1 VRRIH
6 LTRRRR
12 RRLAWLAAI
21 VGVAAG
27 VASLVVIIGNT
38 GKDLGGPITSKP
50 PKVYRVPKTVAL
62 PRSDERQV
70 VQISRAFIDSA
81 VARVHLS
88 DSYDLVGPSIREG
101 MSRKGWLTGNIPVIP
116 FPVDQILSMKL
127 DYSFRDDVAF
137 DVVLIG
143 KRGTTPAGKTF
154 IIELKRLGPGGRKR
168 WLVESWVPE
177 GISASSGTSSPS
189 RKSSPPPPPVKARL
203 SAVWL
208 LVPVGIF
215 SLVIVVPLALA
226 LRGWHEGARA
236 RKRHAL
242 AVRDDYYSSS
252 TRPS

>member
-38 GKDLGGPITSKP
+38 GKNLGGPITSKP
-50 PKVYRVPKTVAL
+50 PQVYHQPATVAL
-62 PRSDERQV
+62 GPSDKREV
-70 VQISRAFIDSA
+70 VQITRHFVDTA
-81 VARVHLS
+81 VARVHLG
-88 DSYDLVGPSIREG
+88 DSYLLVGPSLREG
-101 MSRKGWLTGNIPVIP
+101 MSRKSWLTGTIPVIP
-116 FPVDQILSMKL
+116 FPVARILAMRQL
-127 DYSFRDDVAF
+127 YSFQDDVAF
-137 DVVLIG
+137 DVILIG
-143 KRGTTPAGKTF
+143 RRGSVPAGKTF
-154 IIELKRLGPGGRKR
+154 IIELKRLGPGGHKH

-177 GISASSGTSSPS
+177 GISASSGPGAPRS
-189 RKSSPPPPPVKARL
+189 KNSPPPPPIKPRL

-208 LVPVGIF
+208 LVPLGIF
-215 SLVIVVPLALA
+215 ALVIVIPLALA
-226 LRGWHEGARA
+226 LRGWREGARA

-242 AVRDDYYSSS
+242 AVREDYYSSS